1 MYVFLA
7 IKLRDDNSTSSLF
20 QYKSFIKT
28 RTENT
33 QKVQDA
39 LESSTLTKFCFKDYL
54 QISGA
59 FIGSWLINR
68 RLRLG

>member
-39 LESSTLTKFCFKDYL
+39 LESCFKDYL
-54 QISGA
+54 QISGV
-59 FIGSWLINR
+59 FIASWLINR